1 MLVQCLKLQ
10 VDKCFPDRQ
19 YIVGERGPE
28 LLTMAGGQR
37 GRITPN
43 HMMGGGQLKVTV
55 ENYGS
60 SNISVQ
66 KISET
71 DVRII
76 AREVASQ
83 TVQRE
88 APRVIA
94 TDIANPNGRVSK
106 TLANNTS
113 TQRRR

>member
-1 MLVQCLKLQ
+1 
-10 VDKCFPDRQ
+10 
-19 YIVGERGPE
+19 
-28 LLTMAGGQR
+28 MAGGQR
-37 GRITPN
+37 GRVTPN

>member
-1 MLVQCLKLQ
+1 
-10 VDKCFPDRQ
+10 
-19 YIVGERGPE
+19 
-28 LLTMAGGQR
+28 
-37 GRITPN
+37 
-43 HMMGGGQLKVTV
+43 MGGGQLNVTV

-76 AREVASQ
+76 AREVATQ

-94 TDIANPNGRVSK
+94 SDISNPNGRVSK
-106 TLANNTS
+106 TLANNTN